1 MKNQIGLNADYAKQI
16 NEKLNVFLS
25 DVQIVY
31 MNLRGYHWNIV
42 GKHFFALHEKYEE
55 IYDVVNDMADE
66 IAERIIMLGGVPV
79 HAYSKYIKMANIKE
93 KENVITSEATIKEV
107 IAELNQLLDIEREII
122 EFAGENGDEGTVDM
136 VTGYISEQEKT
147 IWMLNALLK

>member
-93 KENVITSEATIKEV
+93 KENVITAEATLKEV

>member
-1 MKNQIGLNADYAKQI
+1 
-16 NEKLNVFLS
+16 
-25 DVQIVY
+25 
-31 MNLRGYHWNIV
+31 
-42 GKHFFALHEKYEE
+42 
-55 IYDVVNDMADE
+55 MADE

-93 KENVITSEATIKEV
+93 KENVITAEATLKEV

>member
-93 KENVITSEATIKEV
+93 KENVITAEATLKEV
-107 IAELNQLLDIEREII
+107 IEELNQLLAIEREII

>member
-1 MKNQIGLNADYAKQI
+1 M
-16 NEKLNVFLS
+16 F
-25 DVQIVY
+25 
-31 MNLRGYHWNIV
+31 LRGYHWNIV

>member
-1 MKNQIGLNADYAKQI
+1 MKNQIGLEQNYAKQI
-16 NEKLNVFLS
+16 VDKLNVYLS

-42 GKHFFALHEKYEE
+42 GKQFFALHEKYEK

-66 IAERIIMLGGVPV
+66 IAERIIILGGVPV
-79 HAYSKYIKMANIKE
+79 HAYSKYIKMATIKE
-93 KENVITSEATIKEV
+93 KENVVTADATLKEV
-107 IAELNQLLDIEREII
+107 IAEINHLLVIERDII
-122 EFAGENGDEGTVDM
+122 EFASEHGDEGTVDM
-136 VTGYISEQEKT
+136 LTGYIGEQEKN

>member
-55 IYDVVNDMADE
+55 IYDVLNDMADE

-136 VTGYISEQEKT
+136 VTGYIGEQEKT